1 MIMKDINEVFNIT
14 PDKLMGDKALSKAVG
29 RINRRWL
36 FMSMEDLE
44 FIAKAMGDAFRIEL
58 TRKEELTKENL

>member
-1 MIMKDINEVFNIT
+1 MKMKDINEVFNIT
-14 PDKLMGDKALSKAVG
+14 PDKIMGDKALARAAG
-29 RINRRWL
+29 RINKRWL

-44 FIAKAMGDAFRIEL
+44 FIAKTMGDAFRIEL

>member
-14 PDKLMGDKALSKAVG
+14 PDKLMDDKALSKAVG

-44 FIAKAMGDAFRIEL
+44 FIAKTMGDAFRIEL
-58 TRKEELTKENL
+58 TRKEESSEN

>member
-1 MIMKDINEVFNIT
+1 MKMKDINEVFNIT
-14 PDKLMGDKALSKAVG
+14 PDKLMGDKALSRAVG

-44 FIAKAMGDAFRIEL
+44 FIAKTTIFVLGYAVTVLSLARFS
-58 TRKEELTKENL
+58 